1 MLVFKAMEQ
10 CSVAEAVLAYNR
22 GFSGYF
28 FDQSKTP
35 DTLIWKMG
43 KEELSPAH
51 SLVAFV
57 NGEPAGIVLNG
68 IWNRG
73 GRKIGWN
80 GGTGVAPKHR
90 RSGVGQALI
99 EATLQIYREQ
109 GVELAALVAIREN
122 VQAGGYALYRRIFDE
137 QGRQTTALLFQC
149 EASPGRA
156 DREAIVASALAHV
169 FAPLDQELHR
179 LTVNLPVANEATT
192 RILQSA
198 GFSTLAEQVFMT
210 RPLA

>member
-10 CSVAEAVLAYNR
+10 CSVAEAVLVYNR

-109 GVELAALVAIREN
+109 GVELAALVAISRTCRRAATRCTGGFLMNREGKRLPCCFS
-122 VQAGGYALYRRIFDE
+122 VKPVPDE
-137 QGRQTTALLFQC
+137 QTGRRLSQAHWPMCLLRWTRSFI
-149 EASPGRA
+149 ASPSICPSQMRQPPEFCKVRA
-156 DREAIVASALAHV
+156 FPRWPS
-169 FAPLDQELHR
+169 R
-179 LTVNLPVANEATT
+179 
-192 RILQSA
+192 
-198 GFSTLAEQVFMT
+198 FS
-210 RPLA
+210 